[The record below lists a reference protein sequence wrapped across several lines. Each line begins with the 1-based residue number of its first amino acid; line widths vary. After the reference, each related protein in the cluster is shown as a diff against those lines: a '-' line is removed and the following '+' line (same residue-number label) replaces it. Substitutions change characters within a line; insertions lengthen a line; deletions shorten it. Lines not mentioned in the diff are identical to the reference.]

1 LSDAAERK
9 KFCKKEFEAADADGS
24 GSLDVEEVKDVI
36 FSICNGLHI
45 RLPKEE
51 KVMEL
56 VSRCDKSH
64 DGALQFGEFAT
75 AFKAVLQSCVHEAE
89 LEAEASKENAAPE
102 QPNEVLTSKVA
113 EQPEV
118 ISNVEEN
125 LTSNVPEATSVTDAM
140 VMEKMKLGLEESLQ
154 QRVNTRAYF
163 LWQNGCSGKSEDHY
177 FQALKTEMEVLEKA

>member
-1 LSDAAERK
+1 MG
-9 KFCKKEFEAADADGS
+9 CKKEFEAADADGS

-36 FSICNGLHI
+36 FSICNGMHI
-45 RLPKEE
+45 KLPKEE

-64 DGALQFGEFAT
+64 DGSLQFGEFAT

-89 LEAEASKENAAPE
+89 LEAQAAKENIAPE
-102 QPNEVLTSKVA
+102 QPKEDLTSKVP
-113 EQPEV
+113 EQPE
-118 ISNVEEN
+118 ED
-125 LTSNVPEATSVTDAM
+125 LTSKVPDATKGVTDAM

-163 LWQNGCSGKSEDHY
+163 LWQNGCPGKAEDHY
-177 FQALKTEMEVLEKA
+177 FQALKTEMEL